1 MSRPRGPRSPIWR
14 VNVSDPLWTASDAAK
29 ATGGRLSADGWT
41 ASGVSIDTRSLKKDE
56 LFVALKDQ
64 RDGHDFVTAA
74 FEAGASAALV
84 ERESGAG
91 PELAV
96 EDTLLALRALGAFAR
111 QRCGATRVAVTGS
124 VGKTSVKEALAA
136 VFNAAGKGH
145 ASARSFNNH
154 WGAPLTLAR
163 MPQDTER
170 AVFELGMNRAGELT
184 DLSGLVKPHIAAIT
198 RVAEAH
204 MAFFDSLD
212 AVAGAKAEIFTGL
225 DEDGVAVINAD
236 DERAGILRAAAG
248 ERRIVTFGR
257 AADAGVRILSYDPL
271 DEGGEGEMSVF
282 GETVA
287 FTVPVAGAHWA
298 ENAACVFACAAMA
311 DVSPATVA
319 DALASFEAPAGR
331 GGAAPAAIGAAKTR
345 FTLIDDSYN
354 ANPASMRAAIASLA
368 SKRPANGGRRIAVL
382 GEMLELGEHSESY
395 HAGLAEPLAD
405 AGVDLV
411 FVSGDLMEAL
421 WANLPRARRGG
432 RFSSPEE
439 MTAALERE
447 IRDGDVV
454 LVKGSNASG
463 VSRVAA
469 ALKGG

>member
-1 MSRPRGPRSPIWR
+1 M
-14 VNVSDPLWTASDAAK
+14 SDPLWTATDAAK
-29 ATGGRLSADGWT
+29 ATGGWLTGGDWT
-41 ASGVSIDTRSLKKDE
+41 ASGVSIDTRSLKPGE

-64 RDGHDFVTAA
+64 RDGHEFVAGA
-74 FEAGASAALV
+74 FEAGAAAALV
-84 ERESGAG
+84 EHEIGAG
-91 PELAV
+91 PELV
-96 EDTLLALRALGAFAR
+96 VDDTLQALRDLGTFAR
-111 QRCGATRVAVTGS
+111 DRCDATRVAVTGS

-163 MPQDTER
+163 MAKDTER
-170 AVFELGMNRAGELT
+170 AVFELGMNHAGELA
-184 DLSGLVKPHIAAIT
+184 DLSGLVKPHVAAIT

-212 AVAGAKAEIFTGL
+212 AVAEAKAEIFSGL
-225 DEDGVAVINAD
+225 DDDGVAVINAD

-248 ERRIVTFGR
+248 KRRVVTFGR
-257 AADAGVRILSYDPL
+257 AADADVRVLSYAPL
-271 DEGGEGEMSVF
+271 DGGGEGEISVF

-331 GGAAPAAIGAAKTR
+331 GGAASVAMGEAKTR

-354 ANPASMRAAIASLA
+354 ANPTSMRAAIASLG
-368 SKRPANGGRRIAVL
+368 SRRPGNGGRRIAVL
-382 GEMLELGEHSESY
+382 GEMLELGGKAESY
-395 HAGLAEPLAD
+395 HADLAEPLAD
-405 AGVDLV
+405 ARVDLV

-421 WANLPRARRGG
+421 WTNLPQARRGG
-432 RFSSPEE
+432 RFSSTKE
-439 MTAALERE
+439 MTAALDRE